1 MILMNIPCRSEQ
13 PPIQEFMSYLKH
25 TYDVDSTFDSR
36 GNWSFEGPEANI
48 FNLQSSFSVDF
59 MKNKTQ
65 LTVIN
70 NQKMANLFQT
80 VLYKQKIKEV
90 KEKAVSVK

>member
-1 MILMNIPCRSEQ
+1 
-13 PPIQEFMSYLKH
+13 
-25 TYDVDSTFDSR
+25 
-36 GNWSFEGPEANI
+36 
-48 FNLQSSFSVDF
+48 